1 MLQALLL
8 FVLIVYSGVI
18 FLSRI
23 FKLAFLPL
31 ALLLISACATQYPTP
46 TASLIVNSTV
56 KLPEELSETSGL
68 FCDVDSMFSL
78 NDSGNAPVIYR
89 INYQGEII
97 ERTRLPLTNRDWEAI
112 TADDMSFYI
121 ADVGNNKGNREKVE
135 IHKVSR
141 RNANEITTFTLK
153 YAGNNANINI
163 PYAHDFD
170 SEAMVKHGDE
180 LLLFSKSWRT
190 GITHVY
196 KVNEGE
202 SEQTISP
209 FTSID
214 GLPGVVTG
222 VDFDRHQNR
231 FVITGYKSDPFGNF
245 ATFIAQISQD
255 YALLNIWPIKQYKQ
269 VEGVC
274 VDTNGTYWFSEEAT
288 EEREASLSSSKVVS
302 R

>member
-1 MLQALLL
+1 MNSFSKLALLMSALLL
-8 FVLIVYSGVI
+8 
-18 FLSRI
+18 
-23 FKLAFLPL
+23 A
-31 ALLLISACATQYPTP
+31 SACANQYPTSG
-46 TASLIVNSTV
+46 ASFNV
-56 KLPEELSETSGL
+56 KSVVELPQELSETSGL
-68 FCDVDSMFSL
+68 FCEIDSMYSL

-89 INYQGEII
+89 INYQGEIT

-112 TADDMSFYI
+112 TADDTSFYI
-121 ADVGNNKGNREKVE
+121 ADVGNNKGKREKVE
-135 IHKVSR
+135 VHKVNR
-141 RNANEITTFTLK
+141 RNTNDITTFTLK
-153 YAGNNANINI
+153 YAGNNASSNI

-170 SEAMVKHGDE
+170 SEAMVKYGNE

-202 SEQTISP
+202 AEQTISP
-209 FTSID
+209 FASIE

-222 VDFDRHQNR
+222 VDFDRHQGK

-255 YALLNIWPIKQYKQ
+255 YTLLDIWPLEQYKQ

-274 VDTNGTYWFSEEAT
+274 VDIKGTYWFSEEAT
-288 EEREASLSSSKVVS
+288 EGRKASLSSAQVTQS
-302 R
+302 